1 MKALISN
8 KGLLNSTDLFSLLD
22 KCQTEWIQFF
32 HSFAWNFFE
41 KKQWCIRMGSFL
53 QKTTRIVFQ
62 HLPFLNLSLVGSNAY
77 TFRCLS
83 PRPALENLIGV
94 LFRSPVSK
102 LGCIKSGW
110 LPGDSHQLSYLIFL
124 LFFCCF
130 SLCNLYFCLFLACC
144 NAIFKA
150 GLILVWTRKEDGD
163 CQKHFLSLAVPLAGD
178 EFKEGKQSIALFRLS
193 HTL

>member
-8 KGLLNSTDLFSLLD
+8 RGLLNSTDLFTLLD
-22 KCQTEWIQFF
+22 KCQTEWIQFS

-102 LGCIKSGW
+102 LGCIKSVW

-124 LFFCCF
+124 LFLLFLELQFVFFYF
-130 SLCNLYFCLFLACC
+130 SLVAMLFLRRVLYLSEHGKKMAT
-144 NAIFKA
+144 ARSIS
-150 GLILVWTRKEDGD
+150 
-163 CQKHFLSLAVPLAGD
+163 FLWRSL
-178 EFKEGKQSIALFRLS
+178 
-193 HTL
+193 